1 MYYDLIN
8 LTKVRI
14 HAVDRFYAVARP
26 LPWSPISQHL
36 KKIIILCWAW
46 SSAFSVNFILKET
59 FKTDKV
65 SYDCDLTILFN
76 ASFVPHSMMTV
87 LYTIVCLNLW
97 SRKVPGEGNNQ
108 NEEQAAALK
117 IVRKVTRMMI
127 IVVVLYLICWL
138 PVYMSVLLLF
148 VVRVQVN
155 DNSFLF
161 TNSFDALVRLDKSLR
176 LLPHIKSEPS

>member
-1 MYYDLIN
+1 M
-8 LTKVRI
+8 
-14 HAVDRFYAVARP
+14 
-26 LPWSPISQHL
+26 
-36 KKIIILCWAW
+36 
-46 SSAFSVNFILKET
+46 NFILKET

-76 ASFVPHSMMTV
+76 ASFMPHSMMTV

-97 SRKVPGEGNNQ
+97 SRKVPGEGNN
-108 NEEQAAALK
+108 EEQSAALK
-117 IVRKVTRMMI
+117 IARKVTRIMI

-155 DNSFLF
+155 DIFFLF
-161 TNSFDALVRLDKSLR
+161 TNSFGPLVRLDKSLH
-176 LLPHIKSEPS
+176 LLPQIISQNLRNGFRKLIKKLCGKLRMSNISSFRTNINAEPICF

>member
-1 MYYDLIN
+1 
-8 LTKVRI
+8 
-14 HAVDRFYAVARP
+14 
-26 LPWSPISQHL
+26 
-36 KKIIILCWAW
+36 
-46 SSAFSVNFILKET
+46 
-59 FKTDKV
+59 
-65 SYDCDLTILFN
+65 
-76 ASFVPHSMMTV
+76 MTV
-87 LYTIVCLNLW
+87 LYAIVCLNLW